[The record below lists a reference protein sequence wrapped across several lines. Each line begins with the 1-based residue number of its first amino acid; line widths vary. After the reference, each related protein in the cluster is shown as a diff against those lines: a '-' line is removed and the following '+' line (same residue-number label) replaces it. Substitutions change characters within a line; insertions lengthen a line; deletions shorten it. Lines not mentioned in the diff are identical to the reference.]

1 MRPDVDT
8 STLLYNRKASLM
20 NLQGLVRNRRYI
32 YRPDLHDLTNF
43 TVFCNTYSLAPYNLG
58 LNLWVYGT

>member
-1 MRPDVDT
+1 MRPAVDKG
-8 STLLYNRKASLM
+8 TLLYKRKASLT

-32 YRPDLHDLTNF
+32 YRPDLRNLTNF

-58 LNLWVYGT
+58 LNH